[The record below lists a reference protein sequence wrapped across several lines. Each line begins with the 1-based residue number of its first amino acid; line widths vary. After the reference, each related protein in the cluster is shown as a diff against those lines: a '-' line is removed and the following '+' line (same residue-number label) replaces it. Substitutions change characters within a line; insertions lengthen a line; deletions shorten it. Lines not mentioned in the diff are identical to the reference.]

1 MEGRGETVAL
11 TVPACPQVGGLLSPT
26 SELSMS
32 DCPWGGH

>member
-1 MEGRGETVAL
+1 MEGRGENVAQ

-26 SELSMS
+26 YDLSMS